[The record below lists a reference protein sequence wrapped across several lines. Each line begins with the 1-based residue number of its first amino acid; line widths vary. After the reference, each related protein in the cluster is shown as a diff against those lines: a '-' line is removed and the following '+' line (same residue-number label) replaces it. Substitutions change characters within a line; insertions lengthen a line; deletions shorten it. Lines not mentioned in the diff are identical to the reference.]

1 MGRDGRRSK
10 NTSVSLRGEERF
22 FEKTTESSR
31 TKHLRGRRVR
41 TCVEKTL
48 SSVRA
53 CVAHVLRCIHSG
65 AQHIMHRHEHS
76 TRTYTHTPPQSTL
89 RILKTPGARA
99 STLGRGVSAGT
110 HLSTT
115 YENVHTHCRI
125 EASENYAVVPSNTL
139 CRNMNTLHRHLR
151 TTHLHNNIDTH
162 AKAVYI
168 YIHTYTHGGGKVC
181 TCSRMLPGALC
192 THSSL
197 SELYT
202 THTHAYICT
211 HAGRSDTLVLSR
223 ARRTRPE

>member
-1 MGRDGRRSK
+1 M
-10 NTSVSLRGEERF
+10 
-22 FEKTTESSR
+22 
-31 TKHLRGRRVR
+31 
-41 TCVEKTL
+41 
-48 SSVRA
+48 RA

-89 RILKTPGARA
+89 RVLKTPSARA

-168 YIHTYTHGGGKVC
+168 YTYIHTRWGQSVYMLAHVTRRIMHTQLLKRIIHNAH
-181 TCSRMLPGALC
+181 TCI
-192 THSSL
+192 H
-197 SELYT
+197 LYT
-202 THTHAYICT
+202 C
-211 HAGRSDTLVLSR
+211 R
-223 ARRTRPE
+223 A